1 MYSNY
6 VVELSKLSNFI
17 RIVNSKVCP
26 QLTIA
31 LICLLQV
38 DIALICLLQVA
49 IALICLLQVAIAL
62 ICLLQVAIALIC
74 LLQVAIDL
82 ICLLPFGYSCKYVCI
97 CLYLSL
103 CHVIWL

>member
-1 MYSNY
+1 MYSNS

-38 DIALICLLQVA
+38 AIALICLFQVA
-49 IALICLLQVAIAL
+49 IALISLL
-62 ICLLQVAIALIC
+62 
-74 LLQVAIDL
+74 
-82 ICLLPFGYSCKYVCI
+82 
-97 CLYLSL
+97 
-103 CHVIWL
+103 